1 MSFYDDMAAVAL
13 ELLDEFGQAVTLPR
27 TTGGSVDPITGIV
40 TPGTDA
46 SVVTTGLLKPYPDAM
61 IDGARILSSDRE
73 LVLSDEQVVN
83 PTDKPLIDGEEWSIV
98 NIKTINPAGTVVCY
112 FVQVRR

>member
-13 ELLDEFGQAVTLPR
+13 ELLDEFGQAITLPR